1 MARDEHGNVIR
12 HQNETEDDENLT
24 EDEASSY
31 SRQPKTRTGH
41 TSKFPLITGDPSD
54 MTHRQKKM
62 HFKMILSHIQGSALY
77 KDDLEK
83 QRNHINNNPD
93 RDGDAEDVRPLIECF
108 DSDYIT
114 SMTPGAHVRVM
125 EEWEEQSIQGSPGTR
140 ARLMM
145 G

>member
-12 HQNETEDDENLT
+12 HQTETEDDENLT

-62 HFKMILSHIQGSALY
+62 HFKMLLSHIQGSALY

-83 QRNHINNNPD
+83 QRKHINNNPD
-93 RDGDAEDVRPLIECF
+93 RDSGDAEDRCAAT
-108 DSDYIT
+108 Y
-114 SMTPGAHVRVM
+114 RV
-125 EEWEEQSIQGSPGTR
+125 
-140 ARLMM
+140 L
-145 G
+145 

>member
-12 HQNETEDDENLT
+12 HQTETEDDENLT

-62 HFKMILSHIQGSALY
+62 HFKMLLSHIQGSALY

-83 QRNHINNNPD
+83 QRKHINNNPD
-93 RDGDAEDVRPLIECF
+93 RDGDAEDVLLR
-108 DSDYIT
+108 
-114 SMTPGAHVRVM
+114 
-125 EEWEEQSIQGSPGTR
+125 
-140 ARLMM
+140 
-145 G
+145 

>member
-12 HQNETEDDENLT
+12 HQTETEDDENLT

-62 HFKMILSHIQGSALY
+62 HFKMLLSHIQGSALY
-77 KDDLEK
+77 
-83 QRNHINNNPD
+83 
-93 RDGDAEDVRPLIECF
+93 
-108 DSDYIT
+108 
-114 SMTPGAHVRVM
+114 
-125 EEWEEQSIQGSPGTR
+125 EQIADIFTKGLGERQHTKLR
-140 ARLMM
+140 ALLT
-145 G
+145 GL